1 MSNEPTILIVP
12 GLRDEIAQHWQTLLE
27 ERVRTAGQPVVS
39 IAPMGR
45 NDPLAGYDRVDDLA
59 AAWGSRLVDLGEV
72 GHLNPASG
80 YGEWPH
86 AETLIERLIEQRA
99 APAVSP
105 TGAMV
110 L

>member
-1 MSNEPTILIVP
+1 MDNEPTILIVP
-12 GLRDEIAQHWQTLLE
+12 GLRDGNAQHWQTLLE
-27 ERVRTAGQPVVS
+27 ERVRAAGQPVVS

-45 NDPLAGYDRVDDLA
+45 DDPLARHDRVDELA
-59 AAWGSRLVDLGEV
+59 AAWRSRVVDLGEV

-86 AETLIERLIEQRA
+86 AETLLERLIEQRA
-99 APAVSP
+99 APAVS
-105 TGAMV
+105 TNGMV